1 MSNLPSADDMVKM
14 LKMLITFAMCTTQLK
29 SKRECW
35 SCIWC
40 CLISSNPWYPSLQEV
55 VALRNTENRFFR
67 SIMSIAELSEWH
79 MGNYLS
85 QNSEW
90 NHFTESYCCN
100 KWMHATDFA
109 EPSIALS
116 SDLDVGIQSN
126 YQPQPKSEPPPQPRL
141 HPQPKQHKVFN
152 IHEICRDQW
161 SRKFF
166 PGVVLL
172 WEISEKIYVFPV

>member
-55 VALRNTENRFFR
+55 VALRNTENKFFR
-67 SIMSIAELSEWH
+67 SFAELSEWH

-116 SDLDVGIQSN
+116 SDLDVGCQSN
-126 YQPQPKSEPPPQPRL
+126 YQPQPKTYPSTLDIDFTLNLNSTRFL
-141 HPQPKQHKVFN
+141 TYMRFVATGGRGNFSW
-152 IHEICRDQW
+152 CRIILRKP
-161 SRKFF
+161 RKFT
-166 PGVVLL
+166 
-172 WEISEKIYVFPV
+172 

>member
-1 MSNLPSADDMVKM
+1 MPESYTLSDTVIQWYRSDSLSYWRGLVMIGHKSEKKYDRDLSFQMSNLPSAGDMVKM
-14 LKMLITFAMCTTQLK
+14 LKILITFAMCTTQLK

-109 EPSIALS
+109 EPSIAPS
-116 SDLDVGIQSN
+116 GDLDVGSQSN
-126 YQPQPKSEPPPQPRL
+126 YQPEPKT
-141 HPQPKQHKVFN
+141 
-152 IHEICRDQW
+152 
-161 SRKFF
+161 
-166 PGVVLL
+166 
-172 WEISEKIYVFPV
+172 